1 MYGVVKPALL
11 YFINMFL
18 LVMKSI
24 AGYYSNSVNEL
35 FSEGYVMIRVIFMAK
50 ETFSS
55 TSVLEYLCCNSDI
68 VEIKGELRCQIV

>member
-1 MYGVVKPALL
+1 
-11 YFINMFL
+11 
-18 LVMKSI
+18 
-24 AGYYSNSVNEL
+24 
-35 FSEGYVMIRVIFMAK
+35 MIRVIFMAK